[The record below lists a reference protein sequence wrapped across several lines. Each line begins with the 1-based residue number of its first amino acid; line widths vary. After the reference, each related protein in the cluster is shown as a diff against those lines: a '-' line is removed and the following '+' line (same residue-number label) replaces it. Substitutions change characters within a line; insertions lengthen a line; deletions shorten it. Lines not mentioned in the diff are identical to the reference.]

1 MRYLYLGKDN
11 ELIDHCSIILSIKP
25 TFCSLVDKRC
35 DNNTV
40 PQASSTLVAYFAKLK
55 ISFVFWPL
63 KSLKQRFKKNKTRIS
78 QNSVHLF
85 GRVKRRIWKTKASS
99 LQFAKANVLYDEQ
112 PPKNNRALVVWLPLI
127 N

>member
-78 QNSVHLF
+78 QNSAS
-85 GRVKRRIWKTKASS
+85 IWACKEKNLENEGIIASICKG
-99 LQFAKANVLYDEQ
+99 QCFV
-112 PPKNNRALVVWLPLI
+112 
-127 N
+127 